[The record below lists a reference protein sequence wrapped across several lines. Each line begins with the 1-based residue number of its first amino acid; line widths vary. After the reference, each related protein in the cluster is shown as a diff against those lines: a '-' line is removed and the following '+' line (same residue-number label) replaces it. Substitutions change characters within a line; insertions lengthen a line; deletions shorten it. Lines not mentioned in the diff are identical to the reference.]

1 MGDLFGE
8 HNINRLMAPSMENGY
23 NQLEDKID
31 LLLKK
36 CDNSVDDIALLKTM
50 KQELNEM
57 KVIILNVKTFN
68 FPGEIPTPKTL
79 DPLKMISHN
88 DNRMR
93 NIRDIGFPGN
103 NTLMDF
109 NNKDLDDI

>member
-23 NQLEDKID
+23 NKLEDKID

-50 KQELNEM
+50 KQ
-57 KVIILNVKTFN
+57 
-68 FPGEIPTPKTL
+68 
-79 DPLKMISHN
+79 
-88 DNRMR
+88 
-93 NIRDIGFPGN
+93 
-103 NTLMDF
+103 
-109 NNKDLDDI
+109 